1 RELSDKTQEIF
12 LPNKLLSERTN
23 MNEKILSEEEAD
35 ELFNTGVLRKD
46 LAALGE
52 REVRSMLNR
61 GEYGEPSSESFAAV
75 LAWIADAEFIRFQ
88 EESAKRDDREKET
101 LLAAKQANKIAK
113 AAVIVTVVLAI
124 IELFV
129 H

>member
-1 RELSDKTQEIF
+1 
-12 LPNKLLSERTN
+12 